1 MATPLLELA
10 ASRGVCFPL
19 RARRLTLT
27 PFRGLD
33 APAVWSFCRR
43 EQVWS
48 WTSGRPE
55 SENAL
60 RESYLG
66 AGDRLTVRAGDV
78 IVGVGKVA
86 VQDAW
91 SQDGPQEEARDAQA
105 ELGWTIDP
113 RPVSYTHLTLPTTPY
128 V

>member
-33 APAVWSFCRR
+33 APAVWSFCRL

-91 SQDGPQEEARDAQA
+91 SQDGPQEEARGTQ
-105 ELGWTIDP
+105 LSPG
-113 RPVSYTHLTLPTTPY
+113 
-128 V
+128 